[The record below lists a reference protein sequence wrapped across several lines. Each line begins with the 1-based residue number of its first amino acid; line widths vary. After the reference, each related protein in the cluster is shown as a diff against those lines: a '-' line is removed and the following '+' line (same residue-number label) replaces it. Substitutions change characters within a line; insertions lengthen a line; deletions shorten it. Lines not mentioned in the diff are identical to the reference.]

1 MNINE
6 QNVDI
11 DDLVSEKYMHKNIK
25 NDIFLS
31 EYQIEVLLKYGI
43 DPNKM
48 ASMSEILYMIDEILD
63 DDPDADDLDNI
74 ANEIQEFNYYHNTN
88 K

>member
-6 QNVDI
+6 QNIDI
-11 DDLVSEKYMHKNIK
+11 DDLVSEKYMHKIIK

-31 EYQIEVLLKYGI
+31 DYQMEVLLKYGI
-43 DPNKM
+43 DPNKA
-48 ASMSEILYMIDEILD
+48 ASMSEILYLIDEILE
-63 DDPDADDLDNI
+63 DDPDADDLENI
-74 ANEIQEFNYYHNTN
+74 GAEIQEFNYYHNTN